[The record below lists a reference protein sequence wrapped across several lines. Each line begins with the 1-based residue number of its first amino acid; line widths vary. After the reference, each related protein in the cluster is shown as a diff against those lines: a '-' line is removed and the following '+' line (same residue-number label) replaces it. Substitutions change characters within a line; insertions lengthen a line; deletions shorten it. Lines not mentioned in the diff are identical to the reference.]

1 MVMEFQAYAVN
12 FILLVISGR
21 TLHDFKLGMY

>member
-1 MVMEFQAYAVN
+1 MVMEFQACAVN
-12 FILLVISGR
+12 FILLVVSGR